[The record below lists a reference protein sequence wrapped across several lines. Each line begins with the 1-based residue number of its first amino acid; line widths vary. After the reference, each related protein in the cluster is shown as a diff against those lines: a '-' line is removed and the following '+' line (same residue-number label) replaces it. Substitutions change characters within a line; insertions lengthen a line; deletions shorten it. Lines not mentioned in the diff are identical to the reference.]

1 MAIVSVPVWS
11 NHYRSG
17 LLSTI
22 AEIYTGKKDRWGW
35 PIYRRIT
42 KVSKEFIKKDFN
54 DKDTYLVVFGPSQ
67 ASEMKLFKR
76 AFKKHIIY
84 EAPKSTNSNHP
95 GTGPRNTLFIFEK
108 CE

>member
-11 NHYRSG
+11 SDYRSG
-17 LLSTI
+17 LISVENI
-22 AEIYTGKKDRWGW
+22 NTGKRDRYGW
-35 PIYRRIT
+35 PIFRRIT
-42 KVSKEFIKKDFN
+42 TVSKEFIKKDFN

-67 ASEMKLFKR
+67 TKEMKLFKR

-95 GTGPRNTLFIFEK
+95 GTGPRNTLFVFEK